1 MNNLA
6 AIKKLNSHIFESLK
20 IKNMEEVM
28 IQVKEFQELIDN
40 RQWKILRQE
49 IEKLDPAELA
59 ELIEEF
65 NREDDDIILF
75 RLLPR
80 ETARETFFRL
90 EYDKQQELV
99 EGLADR
105 KHLLAELLNDLAP
118 DDRTALFEE
127 LPGPVT
133 QRLIQLLSPEERK
146 ISIQLLGYPED
157 SIGRLMTPDY
167 VAVKPD
173 MTIEQALEHIRQFGK
188 DSETMN
194 VIYVVDKKWKLYDE
208 IRLREI
214 LLAKADQTIQDLM
227 DNRFVALNVLDDQ
240 ETAISVFHDYDR
252 IALPVINTEGVL
264 LGIVTFDDV
273 MDVEEEEATED
284 FHKFGS
290 IQDLIFNPAKAK
302 IFLLY
307 KKRILWLVALV
318 FMNIFS
324 GAALASFGNTIE
336 SMVSLIFF
344 LPLLIASGG
353 NAGAQS
359 ATLMIRSIAT
369 GEVVIK
375 DWLRLTGKELLVALL
390 LGVTMAVAV
399 GLVAS
404 FRAPEIM
411 TVVGLSMVFT
421 VLVGSILGLSL
432 PFIFT
437 YFKLDPATA
446 SAPLITCLADISGI
460 LIYFSLATWF
470 LGM

>member
-1 MNNLA
+1 
-6 AIKKLNSHIFESLK
+6 
-20 IKNMEEVM
+20 MEEVM

-49 IEKLDPAELA
+49 IEKLDPAEIA

-65 NREDDDIILF
+65 NREGDDIILF

-90 EYDKQQELV
+90 EYDKQTELV

-252 IALPVINTEGVL
+252 IALPVINTDGVL

>member
-1 MNNLA
+1 
-6 AIKKLNSHIFESLK
+6 
-20 IKNMEEVM
+20 MEEIISLV
-28 IQVKEFQELIDN
+28 QELIEK
-40 RQWKILRQE
+40 RQWKKLRQE
-49 IEKLDPAELA
+49 IEKLDPAEIA

-65 NREDDDIILF
+65 KREGDDIILF

-80 ETARETFFRL
+80 EIARETFFRL

-105 KHLLAELLNDLAP
+105 KQLLSELLNDLAP

-127 LPGPVT
+127 LPGPVS

-167 VAVKPD
+167 VAVKPE
-173 MTIEQALEHIRQFGK
+173 MTIEQTLEHIRKFGK

-194 VIYVVDKKWKLYDE
+194 VIYVVDEKWKLIDE

-227 DNRFVALNVLDDQ
+227 DNRFIALDVLNDQ

-252 IALPVINTEGVL
+252 VALPVINTEGVL

-307 KKRILWLVALV
+307 KKRVFWLVILV
-318 FMNIFS
+318 FMNVFS
-324 GAALASFGNTIE
+324 GSAIANFEDTIQN
-336 SMVSLIFF
+336 MISLVFF
-344 LPLLIASGG
+344 LPLLIDSGG

-359 ATLMIRSIAT
+359 ATLIIRSLAT
-369 GEVVIK
+369 GDVTIK
-375 DWLRLTGKELLVALL
+375 DWMRLIGKELLVAFL
-390 LGVTMAVAV
+390 LGLTMAIAV
-399 GLVAS
+399 SLVAS
-404 FRAPEIM
+404 FRAPEIIF
-411 TVVGLSMVFT
+411 VVGLSMILT
-421 VLVGSILGLSL
+421 VLWGSLLGLSL

-437 YFKLDPATA
+437 LIKQDPATA
-446 SAPLITCLADISGI
+446 SSPLITSLADISGV
-460 LIYFSLATWF
+460 LIYFSIASWY
-470 LGM
+470 LG

>member
-1 MNNLA
+1 
-6 AIKKLNSHIFESLK
+6 
-20 IKNMEEVM
+20 MEEVM
-28 IQVKEFQELIDN
+28 IAVKEFQELIDN
-40 RQWKILRQE
+40 RDWKKLRKE
-49 IEKLDPAELA
+49 LEKLDPAEIA

-65 NREDDDIILF
+65 KREGDDIILF

-90 EYDKQQELV
+90 EYDKQEELL

-105 KHLLAELLNDLAP
+105 KHLMAELLNDLAP

-167 VAVKPD
+167 VAVKPE
-173 MTIEQALEHIRQFGK
+173 MTINQALDHIRHFGK

-194 VIYVVDKKWKLYDE
+194 VVYVVDKNWKLVDE

-214 LLAKADQTIQDLM
+214 LLAKDDQTIEDLM
-227 DNRFVALNVLDDQ
+227 DKRFVALNVLNDQ

-252 IALPVINTEGVL
+252 VALPVINTEGVL

-290 IQDLIFNPAKAK
+290 IQDMVLNPARAK
-302 IFLLY
+302 VFLLY
-307 KKRILWLVALV
+307 KKRIPWLVALV
-318 FMNIFS
+318 FMNVFS
-324 GAALASFGNTIE
+324 GAALASFGHTIE
-336 SMVSLIFF
+336 SMVSLVFF
-344 LPLLIASGG
+344 LPLLIGSGG

-359 ATLMIRSIAT
+359 ATLMVRSLAT
-369 GEVVIK
+369 GEVVLK
-375 DWLRLTGKELLVALL
+375 DWFRLTGKELLVALL
-390 LGVTMAVAV
+390 LGLTMALAV

-411 TVVGLSMVFT
+411 VVVGLSMIFT
-421 VLVGSILGLSL
+421 VLMGSILGLSL

-437 YFKLDPATA
+437 VLKLDPATA

-460 LIYFSLATWF
+460 LIYFSLATW
-470 LGM
+470 LLTL

>member
-1 MNNLA
+1 
-6 AIKKLNSHIFESLK
+6 
-20 IKNMEEVM
+20 MEEVM
-28 IQVKEFQELIDN
+28 AQVKEFQELIDN
-40 RQWKILRQE
+40 REWKILRQE
-49 IEKLDPAELA
+49 IEKLDPAEIA

-65 NREDDDIILF
+65 DREDDDIILF

-173 MTIEQALEHIRQFGK
+173 MTIEQALDHIRQFGK

-214 LLAKADQTIQDLM
+214 LLAKADQTIQELM

-252 IALPVINTEGVL
+252 IALPVINNEGVL
-264 LGIVTFDDV
+264 LGIVTFDDM

-307 KKRILWLVALV
+307 QKRIPWLVALV

-336 SMVSLIFF
+336 SMVSLVFF
-344 LPLLIASGG
+344 LPLLIGSGG

-369 GEVVIK
+369 GEVVLK